1 MNVQGGLA
9 GGESKDAFWKVVS
22 HATKRLPSN
31 KPRYLM
37 GVGYPLDLVVC
48 TALGV
53 DMYDCVYPT
62 RTARFGTALVPEET
76 GLLKLKQ
83 SKCSQ
88 DYRPIEEN
96 CPCEACK
103 NYTRAR
109 IHYMLKSSNS
119 IASRLITIH
128 NVSYMMRLVRT
139 MRREI
144 MAGTYPQFV
153 DRFLKNFFKSKQKIF
168 FLYVEE
174 HFQV

>member
-1 MNVQGGLA
+1 
-9 GGESKDAFWKVVS
+9 
-22 HATKRLPSN
+22 
-31 KPRYLM
+31 M

-96 CPCEACK
+96 CPCEACQS
-103 NYTRAR
+103 YTRAR

-139 MRREI
+139 MHYGWHI
-144 MAGTYPQFV
+144 PQFV
-153 DRFLKNFFKSKQKIF
+153 DRFLKNFFKSKTYYPTWVYEALEQRG
-168 FLYVEE
+168 
-174 HFQV
+174 

>member
-1 MNVQGGLA
+1 
-9 GGESKDAFWKVVS
+9 
-22 HATKRLPSN
+22 
-31 KPRYLM
+31 M

-128 NVSYMMRLVRT
+128 NVSYMMRLVRA

-144 MAGTYPQFV
+144 ISGTYPQFV
-153 DRFLKNFFKSKQKIF
+153 DRFLQNFFKSKAYYPRWVCEALEAAGLEAVVRGKKEPATN
-168 FLYVEE
+168 VP
-174 HFQV
+174 

>member
-1 MNVQGGLA
+1 
-9 GGESKDAFWKVVS
+9 
-22 HATKRLPSN
+22 
-31 KPRYLM
+31 M
-37 GVGYPLDLVVC
+37 GVGYPLDLVIC

-96 CPCEACK
+96 CPCEACQS
-103 NYTRAR
+103 YTRAR

-144 MAGTYPQFV
+144 IAGTYPQFV
-153 DRFLKNFFKSKQKIF
+153 DRFLKNFFKSKTYYPTWVCEALEAAGLEAVVRGKKEP
-168 FLYVEE
+168 VTN
-174 HFQV
+174 VP